1 MRVRRFV
8 APWSGDLLRHRPKG
22 STRSVLDDSYLGQVD
37 NNRWSVRGV
46 RAYYFALDRGIIAAE
61 HARHIEADLPAG
73 HAERIER
80 EVFRVP
86 VSLARTLDLTDARV
100 VAAMGADPINTWI
113 LDIPKT
119 QAAGSY
125 LLSQAPGL
133 QGILVPSVAFL
144 DDHARFNVVVY
155 RDTIDPGG
163 AFGAPVFV
171 MDILLDAPG
180 A

>member
-171 MDILLDAPG
+171 KDILLDAPG